1 METTDEGV
9 NNLAQVGL
17 VNGANISELG
27 DLDFVD
33 AELKYVYVSAEKLHD
48 NVLKVGD
55 IVLMSRGS
63 NMRAAIVNQQD
74 ADKGLIA
81 SPNCLVLTANLNYVL
96 PEVIVAFLN
105 SELGQKT
112 LDSLSTGAT
121 IKNVPARKIKDID
134 LRVPDLAVQNKIAQI
149 FKQNI
154 ETLKALRYC
163 RCSKNYCKCC
173 NSKINGRVGG
183 CMNLNAEVKNSYL
196 KRLRYLKQLYQWI
209 KSLKF

>member
-1 METTDEGV
+1 MKLDNVLSVKVGVAQFETTDEGV

-74 ADKGLIA
+74 ADKDLIA
-81 SPNCLVLTANLNYVL
+81 SPNCLVLTANLSYVL

-134 LRVPDLAVQNKIAQI
+134 LSVPDLEVQNKIAQI

-154 ETLKALRYC
+154 ETLK
-163 RCSKNYCKCC
+163 
-173 NSKINGRVGG
+173 
-183 CMNLNAEVKNSYL
+183 
-196 KRLRYLKQLYQWI
+196 
-209 KSLKF
+209 SLKVLQMQQKITANAAIQKLMAE

>member
-1 METTDEGV
+1 MKLDNVLSVKVGVAQFETTDEGV

-74 ADKGLIA
+74 ADKDLIA

-154 ETLKALRYC
+154 ETLK
-163 RCSKNYCKCC
+163 
-173 NSKINGRVGG
+173 
-183 CMNLNAEVKNSYL
+183 
-196 KRLRYLKQLYQWI
+196 
-209 KSLKF
+209 SLKVLQMQQKITANAAIQKLMAE

>member
-1 METTDEGV
+1 MKLDNVLSVKVGVAQFETTDEGV

-55 IVLMSRGS
+55 IILMSRGS

-154 ETLKALRYC
+154 ETLK
-163 RCSKNYCKCC
+163 
-173 NSKINGRVGG
+173 
-183 CMNLNAEVKNSYL
+183 
-196 KRLRYLKQLYQWI
+196 
-209 KSLKF
+209 SLKVLQMQQKITANAAIQKLMAE

>member
-1 METTDEGV
+1 MKLDNVLSVKVGVAQFETTDEGV

-96 PEVIVAFLN
+96 PEVIVAILN

-154 ETLKALRYC
+154 ETLK
-163 RCSKNYCKCC
+163 
-173 NSKINGRVGG
+173 
-183 CMNLNAEVKNSYL
+183 
-196 KRLRYLKQLYQWI
+196 
-209 KSLKF
+209 SLKVLQMQQKITANAAIQKLMAE

>member
-1 METTDEGV
+1 MISLINRTNKTIFGVLMKLDNVLSVKVGVAQFETTDESV

-154 ETLKALRYC
+154 ETLK
-163 RCSKNYCKCC
+163 
-173 NSKINGRVGG
+173 
-183 CMNLNAEVKNSYL
+183 
-196 KRLRYLKQLYQWI
+196 
-209 KSLKF
+209 SLKVLQMQQKITANAAIQKLMAE

>member
-1 METTDEGV
+1 MISLINRTNKTIFGVLMKLDNVLSVKVGVAQFETTDEGV

-33 AELKYVYVSAEKLHD
+33 AELKYVYVSSEKLHD

-154 ETLKALRYC
+154 ETLK
-163 RCSKNYCKCC
+163 
-173 NSKINGRVGG
+173 
-183 CMNLNAEVKNSYL
+183 
-196 KRLRYLKQLYQWI
+196 
-209 KSLKF
+209 SLKVLQMQQKITANAAIQKLMAE

>member
-1 METTDEGV
+1 MISLINRTNKTIFGVLMKLDNVLSVKVGVAQFETTDEGV

-74 ADKGLIA
+74 ADKDLIA

-154 ETLKALRYC
+154 ETLK
-163 RCSKNYCKCC
+163 
-173 NSKINGRVGG
+173 
-183 CMNLNAEVKNSYL
+183 
-196 KRLRYLKQLYQWI
+196 
-209 KSLKF
+209 SLKVLQMQQKITANAAIQKLMAE

>member
-1 METTDEGV
+1 MISLINRTNKTIFGVLMKLDNVLSVKVGVAQFETTDEGV

-55 IVLMSRGS
+55 IVLMSSGS

-154 ETLKALRYC
+154 ETLK
-163 RCSKNYCKCC
+163 
-173 NSKINGRVGG
+173 
-183 CMNLNAEVKNSYL
+183 
-196 KRLRYLKQLYQWI
+196 
-209 KSLKF
+209 SLKVLQMQQKITANAAIQKLMAE

>member
-1 METTDEGV
+1 MISLINRTNKTIFGVLMKLDNVLSVKVGVAQFETTDEGV
-9 NNLAQVGL
+9 NNLTQVGL

-112 LDSLSTGAT
+112 LDSLSTDAT

-154 ETLKALRYC
+154 ETLK
-163 RCSKNYCKCC
+163 
-173 NSKINGRVGG
+173 
-183 CMNLNAEVKNSYL
+183 
-196 KRLRYLKQLYQWI
+196 
-209 KSLKF
+209 SLKVLQMQQKITANAAIQKLMAE

>member
-1 METTDEGV
+1 MISSINRTNKTIFGVLMKLDNVLSVKVGVAQFETTDEGV

-17 VNGANISELG
+17 VTGANISELG

-154 ETLKALRYC
+154 ETLK
-163 RCSKNYCKCC
+163 
-173 NSKINGRVGG
+173 
-183 CMNLNAEVKNSYL
+183 
-196 KRLRYLKQLYQWI
+196 
-209 KSLKF
+209 SLKVLQMQQKITANAAIQKLMAE

>member
-1 METTDEGV
+1 MKLDNVLSVKVGVAQFETTDEGV

-74 ADKGLIA
+74 ADKDIIA

-154 ETLKALRYC
+154 ETLK
-163 RCSKNYCKCC
+163 
-173 NSKINGRVGG
+173 
-183 CMNLNAEVKNSYL
+183 
-196 KRLRYLKQLYQWI
+196 
-209 KSLKF
+209 SLKVLQMQQKITANAAIQKLMAE

>member
-1 METTDEGV
+1 MISLINRTNKTIFGVLMKLDNVLSVKVGVAQFETTDEGV

-74 ADKGLIA
+74 ADKGLIT

-154 ETLKALRYC
+154 ETLK
-163 RCSKNYCKCC
+163 
-173 NSKINGRVGG
+173 
-183 CMNLNAEVKNSYL
+183 
-196 KRLRYLKQLYQWI
+196 
-209 KSLKF
+209 SLKVLQMQQKITANAAIQKLMAE

>member
-1 METTDEGV
+1 MISFVNRTYKTIFGVLMKLDNVLSVKVGVAQFETIDEGV
-9 NNLAQVGL
+9 NSLTQVGL

-81 SPNCLVLTANLNYVL
+81 SPN
-96 PEVIVAFLN
+96 
-105 SELGQKT
+105 
-112 LDSLSTGAT
+112 
-121 IKNVPARKIKDID
+121 
-134 LRVPDLAVQNKIAQI
+134 
-149 FKQNI
+149 
-154 ETLKALRYC
+154 
-163 RCSKNYCKCC
+163 
-173 NSKINGRVGG
+173 
-183 CMNLNAEVKNSYL
+183 
-196 KRLRYLKQLYQWI
+196 
-209 KSLKF
+209 

>member
-1 METTDEGV
+1 MISLINRTNKTIFGVLMKLDNVLSVKVGVAQFETTDEGV

-154 ETLKALRYC
+154 ETLK
-163 RCSKNYCKCC
+163 
-173 NSKINGRVGG
+173 
-183 CMNLNAEVKNSYL
+183 
-196 KRLRYLKQLYQWI
+196 
-209 KSLKF
+209 SLKVLQMQQKITANAAIQKLMAE

>member
-1 METTDEGV
+1 MKLDNVLSVKVGVAQFETTDEGV

-33 AELKYVYVSAEKLHD
+33 AELKYVYVSSEKLHD

-154 ETLKALRYC
+154 ETLK
-163 RCSKNYCKCC
+163 
-173 NSKINGRVGG
+173 
-183 CMNLNAEVKNSYL
+183 
-196 KRLRYLKQLYQWI
+196 
-209 KSLKF
+209 SLKVLQMQQKITANAAIQKLMAE

>member
-1 METTDEGV
+1 MISLTNRTNKTIFGVLMKLDNVLSVKVGVAQFETTDEGV

-55 IVLMSRGS
+55 IILMSRGS

-154 ETLKALRYC
+154 ETLK
-163 RCSKNYCKCC
+163 
-173 NSKINGRVGG
+173 
-183 CMNLNAEVKNSYL
+183 
-196 KRLRYLKQLYQWI
+196 
-209 KSLKF
+209 SLKVLQMQQKITANAAIQKLMAE

>member
-1 METTDEGV
+1 MKLDNVLSVKVGVAQFETTDEGV

-27 DLDFVD
+27 DLDLVD

-154 ETLKALRYC
+154 ETLK
-163 RCSKNYCKCC
+163 
-173 NSKINGRVGG
+173 
-183 CMNLNAEVKNSYL
+183 
-196 KRLRYLKQLYQWI
+196 
-209 KSLKF
+209 SLKVLQMQQKITANAAIQKLMAE

>member
-1 METTDEGV
+1 MKLDNVLSVKVGVAQFETTDEGV

-17 VNGANISELG
+17 VTGANISELG

-154 ETLKALRYC
+154 ETLK
-163 RCSKNYCKCC
+163 
-173 NSKINGRVGG
+173 
-183 CMNLNAEVKNSYL
+183 
-196 KRLRYLKQLYQWI
+196 
-209 KSLKF
+209 SLKVLQMQQKITANAAIQKLMAE

>member
-1 METTDEGV
+1 MKLDNVLSVKVGVAQFETTDEGV

-154 ETLKALRYC
+154 ETLK
-163 RCSKNYCKCC
+163 
-173 NSKINGRVGG
+173 
-183 CMNLNAEVKNSYL
+183 
-196 KRLRYLKQLYQWI
+196 
-209 KSLKF
+209 SLKVLQMQQKITANAAIQKLMAE

>member
-1 METTDEGV
+1 MISLINRTNKTIFGVLMKLDNVLSVKVGVARFETTDEGV

-55 IVLMSRGS
+55 IILMSRGS

-105 SELGQKT
+105 SDLGQKNT
-112 LDSLSTGAT
+112 RFFKYRG
-121 IKNVPARKIKDID
+121 N
-134 LRVPDLAVQNKIAQI
+134 NK
-149 FKQNI
+149 K
-154 ETLKALRYC
+154 C
-163 RCSKNYCKCC
+163 SCSKN
-173 NSKINGRVGG
+173 
-183 CMNLNAEVKNSYL
+183 
-196 KRLRYLKQLYQWI
+196 
-209 KSLKF
+209 

>member
-1 METTDEGV
+1 MELDNVLSVKVGVAQFETTDEGV

-154 ETLKALRYC
+154 ETLK
-163 RCSKNYCKCC
+163 
-173 NSKINGRVGG
+173 
-183 CMNLNAEVKNSYL
+183 
-196 KRLRYLKQLYQWI
+196 
-209 KSLKF
+209 SLKVLQMQQKITANAAIQKLMAE

>member
-1 METTDEGV
+1 MISSINRTNKTIFGVLMKLDNVLSVKVGVAQFETTDEGV

-33 AELKYVYVSAEKLHD
+33 AELKYVYVSAEKLND

-154 ETLKALRYC
+154 ETLK
-163 RCSKNYCKCC
+163 
-173 NSKINGRVGG
+173 
-183 CMNLNAEVKNSYL
+183 
-196 KRLRYLKQLYQWI
+196 
-209 KSLKF
+209 SLKVLQMQQKITANAAIQKLMAE

>member
-1 METTDEGV
+1 MISLINRTNKTIFGVLMKLDNVLSVKVGVAQFETIDEGV
-9 NNLAQVGL
+9 NNLTQVGL

-55 IVLMSRGS
+55 IILMSRGS

-134 LRVPDLAVQNKIAQI
+134 LSVPDLAVQNKIAQI

-154 ETLKALRYC
+154 ETLK
-163 RCSKNYCKCC
+163 
-173 NSKINGRVGG
+173 
-183 CMNLNAEVKNSYL
+183 
-196 KRLRYLKQLYQWI
+196 
-209 KSLKF
+209 SLKVLQMQQKITANAAIQKLMAE

>member
-1 METTDEGV
+1 MKLGNILSVKVGVAQFETTDEGV
-9 NNLAQVGL
+9 NNLTQVGL

-48 NVLKVGD
+48 NALKAGD
-55 IVLMSRGS
+55 IILMSRGS

-74 ADKGLIA
+74 IDKDLIA

-154 ETLKALRYC
+154 ETLK
-163 RCSKNYCKCC
+163 
-173 NSKINGRVGG
+173 
-183 CMNLNAEVKNSYL
+183 
-196 KRLRYLKQLYQWI
+196 
-209 KSLKF
+209 SLKVLQMQQKITANAAIQKLMAE

>member
-1 METTDEGV
+1 MKLDNVLSVKVGVAQFETTDEGV

-81 SPNCLVLTANLNYVL
+81 SPNCLVLTADLNYVL

-154 ETLKALRYC
+154 ETLK
-163 RCSKNYCKCC
+163 
-173 NSKINGRVGG
+173 
-183 CMNLNAEVKNSYL
+183 
-196 KRLRYLKQLYQWI
+196 
-209 KSLKF
+209 SLKVLQMQQKITANAAIQKLMAE

>member
-1 METTDEGV
+1 MKLDNVLSVKVGVAQFETTDEGV

-55 IVLMSRGS
+55 IVLMSRGL

-81 SPNCLVLTANLNYVL
+81 SPNCLVLTANLSYVL

-154 ETLKALRYC
+154 ETLK
-163 RCSKNYCKCC
+163 
-173 NSKINGRVGG
+173 
-183 CMNLNAEVKNSYL
+183 
-196 KRLRYLKQLYQWI
+196 
-209 KSLKF
+209 SLKVLQMQQKITANAAIQKLMAE

>member
-1 METTDEGV
+1 MISLINRTNKTIFGVLMKLDNVLSVKVGVAQFETTDEGV

-55 IVLMSRGS
+55 IILMSRGS

-74 ADKGLIA
+74 ADKDLIA

-154 ETLKALRYC
+154 ETLK
-163 RCSKNYCKCC
+163 
-173 NSKINGRVGG
+173 
-183 CMNLNAEVKNSYL
+183 
-196 KRLRYLKQLYQWI
+196 
-209 KSLKF
+209 SLKVLQMQQKITANAAIQKLMAE

>member
-1 METTDEGV
+1 MISLINRTNKTIFGVLMKLDNVLSVKVGVAQFETTDEGV
-9 NNLAQVGL
+9 NNLTQVGL

-154 ETLKALRYC
+154 ETLK
-163 RCSKNYCKCC
+163 
-173 NSKINGRVGG
+173 
-183 CMNLNAEVKNSYL
+183 
-196 KRLRYLKQLYQWI
+196 
-209 KSLKF
+209 SLKVLQMQQKITANAAIQKLMAE

>member
-1 METTDEGV
+1 MISLINRTNKTIFGVLMKLDNVLSVKVGVAQFETTDEGV
-9 NNLAQVGL
+9 NNLTQVGL

-105 SELGQKT
+105 SEFGQKT

-154 ETLKALRYC
+154 ETLK
-163 RCSKNYCKCC
+163 
-173 NSKINGRVGG
+173 
-183 CMNLNAEVKNSYL
+183 
-196 KRLRYLKQLYQWI
+196 
-209 KSLKF
+209 SLKVLQMQQKITANAAIQKLMAE

>member
-1 METTDEGV
+1 MKLDNVLSVKVGVAQFETTDEGV

-112 LDSLSTGAT
+112 LDSLSTSAT

-154 ETLKALRYC
+154 ETLK
-163 RCSKNYCKCC
+163 
-173 NSKINGRVGG
+173 
-183 CMNLNAEVKNSYL
+183 
-196 KRLRYLKQLYQWI
+196 
-209 KSLKF
+209 SLKVLQMQQKITANAAIQKLMAE

>member
-1 METTDEGV
+1 MISLINRTNKTIFGVLMKLDNVLSVKVGVAQFETTDEGV

-74 ADKGLIA
+74 ADKDLIA

-121 IKNVPARKIKDID
+121 IKNVPARKIKDTD
-134 LRVPDLAVQNKIAQI
+134 LSVPDLAVQNKIAQI

-154 ETLKALRYC
+154 ETLK
-163 RCSKNYCKCC
+163 
-173 NSKINGRVGG
+173 
-183 CMNLNAEVKNSYL
+183 
-196 KRLRYLKQLYQWI
+196 
-209 KSLKF
+209 SLKVLQMQQKITANAAIQKLMAE

>member
-1 METTDEGV
+1 MKLDNVLSVKVGVAQFETTDEGV
-9 NNLAQVGL
+9 NNLAQVGV

-154 ETLKALRYC
+154 ETLK
-163 RCSKNYCKCC
+163 
-173 NSKINGRVGG
+173 
-183 CMNLNAEVKNSYL
+183 
-196 KRLRYLKQLYQWI
+196 
-209 KSLKF
+209 SLKVLQMQQKITANAAIQKLMAE